1 MNEKKVVLFN
11 KKKTFTLGFGFL
23 GVSVIWALYNAYVP
37 IFLKGFGLSS
47 FVIGL
52 IMTID
57 NIFAVLLL
65 PYLGALSDRTKTRL
79 GRRRPFILGGA
90 PIAMIFFF
98 LIPYA
103 TLTHKLP
110 LMMLTIILM
119 NLSMALFRTPVIAL
133 MPDITPSK
141 FRSQANGIINFMG
154 GLGALLVYFGGKSL
168 YDANIAYPFIA
179 GGILM
184 FLASLVVVLYIKED
198 KSYVADD
205 KTGETKTT
213 IKGSVSAFYENLR
226 DLFAEEK
233 SLLFILLS
241 IFCWFVGFNAIET
254 FFTSYAKFYL
264 GIKESTGA
272 LILGI
277 FALSFMVASLV
288 TGYIGAK
295 KGRNKTIRT
304 GLLVITVVM
313 MISMFLHN
321 FYIIAALFLIG
332 GFGWALINVN
342 SLPMVVDMTTLK
354 KVGGYTG
361 LYYFFSQAAN
371 IVAPP
376 LSGLAIDIYGY
387 PSLMF
392 FASFFFVI
400 AFILMHFVRRGEI
413 VPEKLPIT

>member
-1 MNEKKVVLFN
+1 MKEEKVVVFS

-37 IFLKGFGLSS
+37 IFLKQFGLTS
-47 FVIGL
+47 FVVGL

-90 PIAMIFFF
+90 PFAMIFFF

-110 LMMLTIILM
+110 LMMLTIVLM

-133 MPDITPSK
+133 MPDITPSA

-154 GLGALLVYFGGKSL
+154 GLGALLVFFGGKSL

-184 FLASLVVVLYIKED
+184 LLASLVVVFTIKED
-198 KSYVADD
+198 KSYVPDD
-205 KTGETKTT
+205 ETSETKTT
-213 IKGSVSAFYENLR
+213 IKESVGAFYENLK
-226 DLFAEEK
+226 DIFAEEK
-233 SLLFILLS
+233 SLMFILLA
-241 IFCWFVGFNAIET
+241 IFSWFVGFNAIET

-313 MISMFLHN
+313 TISMFLHN

-371 IVAPP
+371 IIAPP
-376 LSGLAIDIYGY
+376 LSGLAIDIFGY

-392 FASFFFVI
+392 FASFFFIV
-400 AFILMHFVRRGEI
+400 AFIMMHFVKRGEI
-413 VPEKLPIT
+413 TTEELPAA